1 MKTNLEKLEKCQTK
15 LSVVVEPEE
24 WKNAQQKE
32 FKKLADQTTVPGFR
46 KGHAPENLVKTKVN
60 HAEVLRRAADAMID
74 VAYKNAIKEHQLKPY
89 YQPEL
94 NIVKMDDD
102 QFEFDIT
109 FIGAPTVK
117 LGGYKDIEVK
127 KDKVKV
133 TKEEVDHE
141 VSHILDRYA
150 ELVSKDGKAE
160 EGDTV
165 VIDFK
170 GFKDNEE
177 FEGGS
182 AEGYSLELGSHSFI
196 PGFEEGVVGMK
207 REESKDIELTFPED
221 YMAKELAGQKV
232 VFNVIVHDIKKR
244 VIPDLDEEFFK
255 DLDMEGVSNKEE
267 LEKVV
272 EEEIKAQK
280 EREAD
285 NKFIE
290 DLLEKA
296 SKNMKVE
303 IDEEI
308 IDAETDRMYKNF
320 IEKLKMQGVTEE
332 LYFAYSGAKKEDIM
346 KDMKKEAEKRVAY
359 RYLLEAIVKAEEI
372 TISDKDAKDEV
383 KKMADMYKMT
393 EEDIMKELGS
403 LEVVKYDLAMQ
414 KAIELLKENN

>member
-1 MKTNLEKLEKCQTK
+1 MKKQVNYKVNGEEWKEAKDKAFNKLVKKVKIDGFREGKVPRNVFEKKYGTGDIISEAMEDLVQKKYGEVIITEKLIP
-15 LSVVVEPEE
+15 VVEP
-24 WKNAQQKE
+24 
-32 FKKLADQTTVPGFR
+32 KL
-46 KGHAPENLVKTKVN
+46 E
-60 HAEVLRRAADAMID
+60 
-74 VAYKNAIKEHQLKPY
+74 
-89 YQPEL
+89 
-94 NIVKMDDD
+94 IVKADDEG
-102 QFEFDIT
+102 FEVNMT
-109 FIGAPTVK
+109 FILDPEVT
-117 LGGYKDIEVK
+117 LGEYKGLKVK

-160 EGDTV
+160 EGDIV

-170 GFKDNEE
+170 GSKDNEE

-414 KAIELLKENN
+414 RAIELLKENN

>member
-1 MKTNLEKLEKCQTK
+1 MKKQVNYKVNGEEWKEAKDKAFNKLVKKVKIDGFREGKVPRNVFEKKYGTGDIISEAMEDLVQKKYGEVIITEKLIP
-15 LSVVVEPEE
+15 VVEP
-24 WKNAQQKE
+24 
-32 FKKLADQTTVPGFR
+32 KL
-46 KGHAPENLVKTKVN
+46 E
-60 HAEVLRRAADAMID
+60 
-74 VAYKNAIKEHQLKPY
+74 
-89 YQPEL
+89 
-94 NIVKMDDD
+94 IVKADDEG
-102 QFEFDIT
+102 FEVNMT
-109 FIGAPTVK
+109 FILDPEVT
-117 LGGYKDIEVK
+117 LGEYKGLKVK

-160 EGDTV
+160 KGDTV

-207 REESKDIELTFPED
+207 KEESKDIELTFPED

-346 KDMKKEAEKRVAY
+346 KDMKKVAEKRVAY

>member
-1 MKTNLEKLEKCQTK
+1 MKKQVNYKVNGDKAFNKLVKKVKIDGFREGKVPRNVFEKKYGTGDIISEAMEDLVQKKYGEVIITEKLIP
-15 LSVVVEPEE
+15 VVEP
-24 WKNAQQKE
+24 
-32 FKKLADQTTVPGFR
+32 KL
-46 KGHAPENLVKTKVN
+46 E
-60 HAEVLRRAADAMID
+60 
-74 VAYKNAIKEHQLKPY
+74 
-89 YQPEL
+89 
-94 NIVKMDDD
+94 IVKADDEG
-102 QFEFDIT
+102 FEVNMT
-109 FIGAPTVK
+109 FILDPEVT
-117 LGGYKDIEVK
+117 LGEYKGLKVK

-272 EEEIKAQK
+272 E
-280 EREAD
+280 AD